1 MSKTPSRRLIL
12 KGAATLSIVGCSAL
26 SSKSTADVG
35 CVSEL
40 QPLWLRRRDL
50 ISRSCE
56 LDRIWLE
63 RRSQL
68 PEWCLP
74 GPKYLDSDGN
84 RIGSVVGWPETC
96 GDLIADGDKWL
107 LRPSPKDFRR
117 LYNSE
122 AGVHAASACARYLDR
137 MRLLRRRLR
146 ERRVLIAK
154 VGLPI
159 TSDWKILDTEIELV
173 ERTIFSLPACPDTD
187 AARLTMTLRN
197 RRIKSATEDQSE
209 LGLLKASIHAYL
221 SGETPNLSGFIL
233 ESILHDLEI
242 LDRGGSI

>member
-1 MSKTPSRRLIL
+1 MSKIPSRRLIL
-12 KGAATLSIVGCSAL
+12 QGAATLPLVRCPAFSFR
-26 SSKSTADVG
+26 STANEGSVD
-35 CVSEL
+35 EL
-40 QPLWLRRRDL
+40 RSLWLHRRDL

-74 GPKYLDSDGN
+74 GPKHQNSDRN
-84 RIGSVVGWPETC
+84 KTGSVVGWPETC
-96 GDLIADGDKWL
+96 CDLIADGDKWL

-159 TSDWKILDTEIELV
+159 TSDWRVLDTEIESI
-173 ERTIFSLPACPDTD
+173 ERTILNLPACPDTD
-187 AARLTMTLRN
+187 AARLIIAFRN
-197 RRIKSATEDQSE
+197 RRIRSTTEDRDE
-209 LGLLKASIHAYL
+209 LDLLKASIHAYL
-221 SGETPNLSGFIL
+221 GGETPNLSGYIL
-233 ESILHDLEI
+233 ESISWELKI
-242 LDRGGSI
+242 LDRVCSS

>member
-12 KGAATLSIVGCSAL
+12 QGAATLPFVDYSGL
-26 SSKSTADVG
+26 LLRSTADVG
-35 CVSEL
+35 GVDEL

-56 LDRIWLE
+56 LERIWLE

-84 RIGSVVGWPETC
+84 RRGPIVGWPETC
-96 GDLIADGDKWL
+96 CDLIVDADKWL

-122 AGVHAASACARYLDR
+122 SGVHVESARARYVDR
-137 MRLLRRRLR
+137 MRLLRRRLH
-146 ERRVLIAK
+146 ERRVLISK
-154 VGLPI
+154 VGLPT
-159 TSDWKILDTEIELV
+159 TSDWTILDTEIGLIEQAILN
-173 ERTIFSLPACPDTD
+173 LGACPDTD
-187 AARLTMTLRN
+187 AARLIIAFRN
-197 RRIKSATEDQSE
+197 RRIRSTTEDQNE

-221 SGETPNLSGFIL
+221 SGETQNLSGFIL
-233 ESILHDLEI
+233 ESILQDLEI
-242 LDRGGSI
+242 LDR

>member
-12 KGAATLSIVGCSAL
+12 QGAASLPLVGYSAL
-26 SSKSTADVG
+26 SFRSAADNGRVD
-35 CVSEL
+35 EL

-74 GPKYLDSDGN
+74 GPKYQNSDGN
-84 RIGSVVGWPETC
+84 RTGSVVGWPETC

-107 LRPSPKDFRR
+107 LRPSPRDFRR
-117 LYNSE
+117 LHDSE
-122 AGVHAASACARYLDR
+122 AGLHAESAYARYLEW
-137 MRLLRRRLR
+137 MRLLRSRLR

-154 VGLPI
+154 IGLPI
-159 TSDWKILDTEIELV
+159 TSDWKVLDTEIESI
-173 ERTIFSLPACPDTD
+173 ERTILNLPACPYIG
-187 AARLTMTLRN
+187 AARLIIAFRN
-197 RRIKSATEDQSE
+197 RRIKSTTEDRDE
-209 LGLLKASIHAYL
+209 LDLLKASIHAYL
-221 SGETPNLSGFIL
+221 SGETPNLSRFIL
-233 ESILHDLEI
+233 ESISHDLEI
-242 LDRGGSI
+242 